1 MAGFVLETNA
11 TSSSTFPHPTDDP
24 DEKLRGAFGRT
35 DGDRLFAFLLWE
47 LPIDGRFEEGLQG
60 VEPLTFIQCAGS
72 ADALTVEL
80 REPGESCRGY
90 VLSTLGR
97 ASDETGPRDVAIDWI
112 CCGSSTRSCSTR
124 CMTPSSTPTT
134 ASRPI
139 MAGSRPGY
147 DRCAASNATG
157 RRR

>member
-60 VEPLTFIQCAGS
+60 VEPLTFVQCAGS

-80 REPGESCRGY
+80 REPGESCGGY

-97 ASDETGPRDVAIDWI
+97 TSDETGPRDVAIDWR
-112 CCGSSTRSCSTR
+112 GNTKHVHHNERWSSDEAADLFLTYWRNGRTLPPGL
-124 CMTPSSTPTT
+124 TK
-134 ASRPI
+134 RPVE
-139 MAGSRPGY
+139 
-147 DRCAASNATG
+147 AAN
-157 RRR
+157 